1 MPKSSA
7 ENPRPRLGTYVI
19 QVEVTET
26 DWPSNGP
33 DSFSSTAEI
42 LAAYA
47 RELADRIDAGYHG
60 RLKTGRLAV
69 CLRTPHSRLGK
80 LPTQPYPSA

>member
-1 MPKSSA
+1 MPAKPVKNSS
-7 ENPRPRLGTYVI
+7 ESPRPQLGTYVV

-26 DWPSNGP
+26 DWPGNGP

-42 LAAYA
+42 LASYA

-60 RLKTGRLAV
+60 RLKIGRRLVLVRRA
-69 CLRTPHSRLGK
+69 REPH
-80 LPTQPYPSA
+80 AAD